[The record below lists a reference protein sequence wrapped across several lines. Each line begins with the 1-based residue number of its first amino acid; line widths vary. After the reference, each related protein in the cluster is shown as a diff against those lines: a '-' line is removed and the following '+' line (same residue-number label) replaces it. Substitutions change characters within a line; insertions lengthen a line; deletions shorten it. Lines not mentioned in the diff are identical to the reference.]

1 MIGTSLQVGETTDP
15 DLITQAVANALEKA
29 HARRHSDRVSAMILI
44 LSAHWS
50 KHAREACQLALK
62 ESRTL
67 QIWGG
72 VCQGVV
78 VDAKIEHSRPAVGVA
93 IIPERPDRL
102 QKACLTMSMG
112 HDDLGG
118 PSTELV
124 SPGSAAN
131 DAGSDHHL
139 GLISHG
145 VNSGTHPRIKNGR
158 VTQSEYSQIIINAHR
173 IQSFDS
179 LGLEQ
184 LSDWKTVS
192 LSNGNVLQAVEGQNA
207 MKALASPLE
216 NAHPVALRVGVRRQH
231 IIDWLPVVEIHSD
244 GSMSLAGKLNIGEEV
259 CLAARTARIAE
270 QEISTWGEQL
280 TPAFKSS
287 TRKLI
292 ALMGGFERS
301 PLCHTDDP
309 EWHRIRTLWPNTPMI
324 GGLGQA
330 AWIRSPDVAQGAP
343 GALNHRLSASF
354 ICF

>member
-15 DLITQAVANALEKA
+15 NLITQAVAYALEKA
-29 HARRHSDRVSAMILI
+29 HARRHSDRVSALILM
-44 LSAHWS
+44 LSAHWA
-50 KHAREACQLALK
+50 KQANAACQLALR

-78 VDAKIEHSRPAVGVA
+78 VDAQIEHSRPAVGVA

-102 QKACLTMSMG
+102 QKASLTMSMG

-118 PSTELV
+118 SAVELA
-124 SPGSAAN
+124 SPDSAAN

-158 VTQSEYSQIIINAHR
+158 VTQSEYSQIIIHAHR

-184 LSDWKTVS
+184 LSEWKSVS
-192 LSNGNVLQAVEGQNA
+192 QANGNLLQAVEGENA
-207 MKALASPLE
+207 MKALASPLQ
-216 NAHPVALRVGVRRQH
+216 NAHPVALRVGVKRDH
-231 IIDWLPVVEIHSD
+231 HIDWLPVVEIHSD
-244 GSMSLAGKLNIGEEV
+244 GSISLAGKLNIGATV
-259 CLAARTARIAE
+259 CLAARTSRVAE

-292 ALMGGFERS
+292 AVMGGFERS
-301 PLCHTDDP
+301 PLCHMEDP
-309 EWHRIRTLWPNTPMI
+309 EWHKIRSLWPNTPMI

-330 AWIRSPDVAQGAP
+330 AWIRSPDVTLGAP